1 VTQKGEPV
9 TSQPVR
15 GDRADKGGGPSGDPR
30 LPPFFLALAVLV
42 LLALAGGR
50 ADAADRRQLGVPG
63 SEFPW
68 SAIGRLNVAGH
79 SYCSAVL
86 VSERHVLTA
95 AHCLWLASES
105 RWWPA
110 SAVHFVP
117 GYQEDAAVVGDAA
130 RYVVADGYHYDAHG
144 SAEAEARD
152 WAIVELSQP
161 LGRTVGWLPGA
172 TLDGAALLGQ
182 AGYRSDH
189 RYRPWLDFPCRVLA
203 APPAAPLLW
212 ESCEALHGSSG
223 GPLLAFLPDG
233 PRVVGIVVA
242 STAGTGGGI
251 SAVVPVSFLLE
262 QGRFPVAAAMARAAG
277 LGREGR
283 PRPPDPGG
291 AVARDPVETLR
302 DLGIAGGRT
311 VTLADLLPALTK
323 ASGAKE

>member
-1 VTQKGEPV
+1 L
-9 TSQPVR
+9 VR
-15 GDRADKGGGPSGDPR
+15 LA
-30 LPPFFLALAVLV
+30 LALAVLV
-42 LLALAGGR
+42 LALVGVGPT
-50 ADAADRRQLGVPG
+50 DAADTAGNRRQIGVPG

-95 AHCLWLASES
+95 AHCLWLASEN

-144 SAEAEARD
+144 TADAEARD
-152 WAIVELSQP
+152 WAIVELTQP
-161 LGRTVGWLPGA
+161 LGRAVGWLPGA
-172 TLDGAALLGQ
+172 TLDGTALLGH

-212 ESCEALHGSSG
+212 ESCEAMHGSSG

-242 STAGTGGGI
+242 LTAGTGGGV
-251 SAVVPVSFLLE
+251 SAVVPVSFLLDRD
-262 QGRFPVAAAMARAAG
+262 RFPVAAGMARAAS
-277 LGREGR
+277 LGQGR
-283 PRPPDPGG
+283 PRPPDAGG
-291 AVARDPVETLR
+291 AVAAEPVETLK
-302 DLGIAGGRT
+302 DLGVTDRR
-311 VTLADLLPALTK
+311 VTLTDLLPALTR
-323 ASGAKE
+323 AAGAKK